1 MTDTNENQEFNLIV
15 TLEGR
20 DITLM
25 QDAYGVNMDSTEREI
40 LDAVRAT
47 VGEVLQDDEGQY
59 SFAVRKAVNSGKIYV
74 YPKPVAGTDPDPE
87 PNLIITLDGQDMTLM
102 QDAYG
107 IDMDSTER
115 QILDAI
121 RPAVGEVL
129 ADDEGEYSFAV
140 RKAVNSGKIYVYP
153 KPVAGADPVIQE
165 WSDSKRLQ
173 VYKILTSACTHLYS
187 KGKLQMDKFK
197 EVSKIFAD
205 LAKHDPYFMAHYAA
219 YVAKSDSKDQKV
231 LAVFWNALNDADGQP
246 FFKGST
252 ANKPNLRQVSGA
264 ILQQIDPHLACRVM
278 ELCLLKFGVPG
289 ILNESRHFP
298 NSLRNAFVK
307 YLRYREEN
315 IEMLRGARRSGMAGV
330 LRSMYRYARIAPS
343 DSAAAALKW
352 GKQKDGRRITE
363 EELPNFNGLDSAAI
377 AEKLLND
384 KISPVVACTI
394 IPKNKMSAGVAKAL
408 LTNCTGNQAIVL
420 YRMFSRN
427 GYLEVKSIKE
437 LFAEKVKTS
446 TTAVDRIDILTKDA
460 AEEDKK
466 EFAEIRSD
474 SRKKATR
481 DIQIGKLF
489 LSIDKSGSMEK
500 VLEYAKECG
509 SIFAECLNDPAH
521 NFGWG
526 LFDTAAY
533 VLPTPSKFTKEAFY
547 QALYG
552 RAAGGSTDCIALYQK
567 AREFGAEVDVYLTDQ
582 GHYAGAIMK
591 RLNDYHDRHP
601 SIPKPK
607 AAIIVHFRNDSVPNT
622 SLEDGLRAVGIP
634 VTVVTPESLK
644 ESALVAQSV
653 RTALVGELAIID
665 NIMETPLPSLPRW
678 WNEISLDPVK
688 SEPAPVIEPVK
699 VKKTRKPR
707 KKANVNS

>member
-1 MTDTNENQEFNLIV
+1 MTDSNENQEFNLII
-15 TLEGR
+15 TLDGS

-25 QDAYGVNMDSTEREI
+25 QDAYGVNMDSTDREI

-47 VGEVLQDDEGQY
+47 VGEVLQ
-59 SFAVRKAVNSGKIYV
+59 
-74 YPKPVAGTDPDPE
+74 
-87 PNLIITLDGQDMTLM
+87 
-102 QDAYG
+102 
-107 IDMDSTER
+107 
-115 QILDAI
+115 
-121 RPAVGEVL
+121 
-129 ADDEGEYSFAV
+129 DDEGEYSFAV

-187 KGKLQMDKFK
+187 KGKLQMDKFN

-205 LAKHDPYFMAHYAA
+205 LAKHDPFFMAHYAA

-231 LAVFWNALNDADGQP
+231 LATFWNALNDADGQP

-264 ILQQIDPHLACRVM
+264 ILQQLDPHLAVRVM

-343 DSAAAALKW
+343 DAAAAALKW

-363 EELPNFNGLDSAAI
+363 EELPNFSGLDSAGI
-377 AEKLLND
+377 AEKLLKE

-466 EFAEIRSD
+466 EFAEIRSA
-474 SRKKATR
+474 SRKKATQ

-489 LSIDKSGSMEK
+489 VHIDKSGSMNS
-500 VLEYAKECG
+500 VIEYAKECG
-509 SIFAECLNDPAH
+509 SIFAECVNDPAR
-521 NFGWG
+521 NFSWG
-526 LFDTAAY
+526 LFDSHGE
-533 VLPTPSKFTKEAFY
+533 VLPVPSKFTKEAFF

-552 RAAGGSTDCIALYQK
+552 RYSGGGTDCIALYSQS
-567 AREFGAEVDVYLTDQ
+567 REFGAEVDVYLTDQ
-582 GHYAGAIMK
+582 GHYAGAITK
-591 RLNDYHDRHP
+591 RVNDYHDRHP

-607 AAIIVHFRNDSVPNT
+607 AAIVVHFTNGSVPNR
-622 SLEDGLRAVGIP
+622 SLEEGLRAAGIP
-634 VTVVTPESLK
+634 VTVIKPESLK

-665 NIMETPLPSLPRW
+665 SIMETPLPSLPRW
-678 WNEISLDPVK
+678 WGEISLTPVK

-707 KKANVNS
+707 KKVSANS